1 MMSPEEIE
9 ARLRSLGLDAATAD
23 IRIEPRCID
32 PLRADR
38 PLLSQDWDLTADELF
53 RLAINVVELERRR
66 GYR

>member
-9 ARLRSLGLDAATAD
+9 ARLRSLGLDSVPANCP
-23 IRIEPRCID
+23 IEARYID

-53 RLAINVVELERRR
+53 RLAVNVVELERRR